1 MSALYALLVVYT
13 AALCGW
19 DLNNDHD
26 PISILLHLTMLAGVT
41 FLTYAIAKEREDQ
54 Q

>member
-1 MSALYALLVVYT
+1 MPAVYT
-13 AALCGW
+13 ATIVYTATLCGW
-19 DLNNDHD
+19 QLNDNHD